1 MNKMKI
7 KIFTLLSLL
16 ITFSLTL
23 SSCDSLWD
31 DLNSITVSFD
41 SNSGT
46 GTMEPQ
52 EFEADVPQAL
62 SENKFTREGYTFAGW
77 ATSADATTAEYAD
90 KAEFTAKEDI
100 TLYAI
105 WSVIPPARF
114 TITYAST
121 YGSKPANKEVDKGY
135 KLTAEDLPDLTETGY
150 NFKGWDKTAGFEI
163 KADVTITATWKK
175 LVTISYSSTYG
186 TKPDNKTVEE
196 GYKLVAEDLKLLP
209 ETDTMYCD
217 SWDKTVGT
225 EITADTTITANWET
239 IVYLKKLSDIVSALN
254 TQKNMIEKIVFSMD
268 SYTGAAITID
278 CSDTAGY
285 FTGVL
290 TDGTV
295 SGQYVLTIYGNG
307 HRIYAPIDC
316 SQLFANYQKLTTI
329 EFNNFYTSKTTN
341 MTGMFAM
348 SNALNSLNVSGF
360 NTAKVTNMT
369 GMFTGYKDTVLNLSN
384 FDTSKVENMKNMF
397 QACTNLTT
405 LNISSFNTSA
415 VTDMSIMFYG
425 CSSLTSLDV
434 SKFVT
439 AKVTNMYQMFANC
452 YGLEELDLSGFDT
465 SEVTNMSSMFYCTDT
480 NKSNLKKIIFS
491 SKFKTDKVTTVKQM
505 FYRCDKLTELDLSSF
520 DTSAVEWTSMGGQ
533 GTNIFTNCSSL
544 VTIYATEKFNPAN
557 KNLGIFDG
565 CTNLVGGAGTKYSD
579 AEISDP
585 DNYKTA
591 VYARIDGGSSNPG
604 YFTLKQ

>member
-1 MNKMKI
+1 MPASK
-7 KIFTLLSLL
+7 
-16 ITFSLTL
+16 
-23 SSCDSLWD
+23 
-31 DLNSITVSFD
+31 TVD
-41 SNSGT
+41 
-46 GTMEPQ
+46 E
-52 EFEADVPQAL
+52 
-62 SENKFTREGYTFAGW
+62 
-77 ATSADATTAEYAD
+77 
-90 KAEFTAKEDI
+90 
-100 TLYAI
+100 
-105 WSVIPPARF
+105 
-114 TITYAST
+114 
-121 YGSKPANKEVDKGY
+121 GY
-135 KLTAEDLPDLTETGY
+135 KLTAADLNTLTADGYNFKGWDKSVGTEIKADTTITASWIKTWTISYASNKSELNDKLPASKTVDEGYKLTASDLNTLTADGY

-196 GYKLVAEDLKLLP
+196 GYKLTAADLP
-209 ETDTMYCD
+209 NMETDTQYGI
-217 SWDKTVGT
+217 WDKTVGT
-225 EITADTTITANWET
+225 EITADTTITANWED
-239 IVYLKKLSDIVSALN
+239 IVCLKKLTSISEISSN
-254 TQKNMIEKIVFSMD
+254 KSKIEKIVFTSD
-268 SYTGAAITID
+268 TYSGAATTID

-295 SGQYVLTIYGNG
+295 SGQYILTIYGNG

-316 SQLFANYQKLTTI
+316 AQLFYNYRVLTTI
-329 EFNNFYTSKTTN
+329 EFSNFYTSKTTN
-341 MTGMFAM
+341 MSGMFAM

-384 FDTSKVENMKNMF
+384 FDTSKVENMQNMF

-415 VTDMSIMFYG
+415 VTNMSNMFYG

-439 AKVTNMYQMFANC
+439 AKVTNMKQMFADC

-465 SEVTNMSSMFYCTDT
+465 SEVTDMSLMFYCTNTD
-480 NKSNLKKIIFS
+480 KSNLKKIIFS

-505 FYRCDKLTELDLSSF
+505 FYRCDKLTELDISSF
-520 DTSAVEWTSMGGQ
+520 SSSAI
-533 GTNIFTNCSSL
+533 TNIEQMFSTCSEL
-544 VTIYATEKFNPAN
+544 KTIYASS
-557 KNLGIFDG
+557 GFDLSG
-565 CTNLVGGAGTKYSD
+565 LTSNNTDVFSGDTKLKGGNDTTCDGTNNIDNAYAHIDEGT
-579 AEISDP
+579 
-585 DNYKTA
+585 
-591 VYARIDGGSSNPG
+591 SNPG